1 MKNIVYLICPHGID
15 KRYHCQSCWNRT
27 IPYDDYVKE
36 KQAILDAVG
45 GKVPITADCPAKGPC
60 ACTGRCQEI
69 IGYRDP
75 LPGEK

>member
-1 MKNIVYLICPHGID
+1 MSGITYLVCPHGID
-15 KRYHCQSCWNRT
+15 KRHHCQSCRNRV
-27 IPYDDYVKE
+27 IKYEDYLKE
-36 KQAILDAVG
+36 KQEILDVVDD
-45 GKVPITADCPAKGPC
+45 KIPITADCPAKGPC